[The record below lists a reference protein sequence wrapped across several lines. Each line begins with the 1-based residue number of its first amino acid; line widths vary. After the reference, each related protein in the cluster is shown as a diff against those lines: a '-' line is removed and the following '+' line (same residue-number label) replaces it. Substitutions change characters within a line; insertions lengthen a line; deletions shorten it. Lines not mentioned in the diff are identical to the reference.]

1 MNRLTLERAEQVRID
16 AASGISDAVLA
27 EREGVST
34 RTVRDCRLGLRY
46 QKAGGPITKRVAGG
60 KKRLSDEEI
69 RSMRE
74 EAIDTKV
81 SFKGLAERYGC
92 SVSYVSFVVGGKRRI
107 KAGGP
112 ISEPRHRWFCGNS
125 HI

>member
-1 MNRLTLERAEQVRID
+1 VNRLTLERAEQVRID
-16 AASGISDAVLA
+16 AASGMSDEALA

-46 QKAGGPITKRVAGG
+46 KKAGGPITKRTAQGI
-60 KKRLSDEEI
+60 RLPDAII
-69 RSMRE
+69 REMRE
-74 EAIDTKV
+74 RATDPSVALK
-81 SFKGLAERYGC
+81 SLAEEYDVD
-92 SVSYVSFVVGGKRRI
+92 VSYVSLVVRGKRRV

-112 ISEPRHRWFCGNS
+112 ISEPRHRWFNRGNS